1 MSLSLLVSV
10 HSGDCEVLAI
20 GAAGRRHRSQPHR
33 STQDTSSAEP
43 RRLCRSG
50 HFKRKS
56 RATFDPVTCDDLIDI
71 MRLSLVPRLFSGE
84 GPGHGAK

>member
-50 HFKRKS
+50 VKS
-56 RATFDPVTCDDLIDI
+56 HARPLTLRHRSEAAD
-71 MRLSLVPRLFSGE
+71 RGE
-84 GPGHGAK
+84 SEIPHGTGIWNELNIYLKK